1 MRLNTT
7 KKFLHTMICATD
19 LKISL
24 KFFCNPLGSK
34 ELRRHDS
41 DKGRFTLIFLYA
53 PENPESHIELTYN
66 WDQKN
71 YTSGSNFGYLA
82 FEVENIYD
90 LCIQLINEKIVIN
103 RPPTLWPC
111 GFHPF
116 IRWNSHRITGKRERP
131 SFARTLVNNAKSRR
145 LVADTS

>member
-1 MRLNTT
+1 
-7 KKFLHTMICATD
+7 MICATD

-24 KFFCNPLGSK
+24 KFFCNLLGLK

-71 YTSGSNFGYLA
+71 YTRGSNFGHLA

-103 RPPTLWPC
+103 RPPRYGPMA
-111 GFHPF
+111 F
-116 IRWNSHRITGKRERP
+116 IRSSDGVPIELLQKGNVLPLQEPWSTMQNQG
-131 SFARTLVNNAKSRR
+131 
-145 LVADTS
+145 DW